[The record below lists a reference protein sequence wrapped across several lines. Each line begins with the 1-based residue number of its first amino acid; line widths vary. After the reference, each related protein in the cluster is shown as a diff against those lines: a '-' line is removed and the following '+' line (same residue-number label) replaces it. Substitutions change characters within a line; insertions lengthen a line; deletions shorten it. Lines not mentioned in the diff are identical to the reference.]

1 MHSIITYNV
10 FKIKGII
17 MRTFRVKKQLCL
29 SLLLSPLA
37 FLPGCMDNTKS
48 EVVAPAT
55 AGGAKS
61 LDDGSE
67 VLLKI
72 DGRAVVTLNSLN
84 AEFDR
89 LLDENPQ
96 LKQVLPFMPEAKAN
110 FFQGMVNQEIVDHW
124 IDKNG
129 ISATKEYAQEFEKT
143 MDQVKKMLNT
153 KYFSDRHPVKVS
165 ESEIKSFYEENKT
178 KLPDLMISQGGVKAE
193 GVSFKAEDAAKAFLA
208 KAKETKDGLEKVAA
222 DAGFSGDYRDFKMV
236 NNQSL
241 AIDPALRSKLVGLT
255 RFPAVELVKAGDVW
269 WVVKATAKEEAQ
281 YRPYEQ
287 IKPSLEEYLKKQKQ
301 MEVFEKAIDGYKK
314 QFTIEMND
322 APLKTKGD
330 DNAMR
335 QLQQMM
341 AEQEGEE
348 VALNDAD
355 AEGMPVSAMQTV

>member
-1 MHSIITYNV
+1 
-10 FKIKGII
+10 
-17 MRTFRVKKQLCL
+17 MRTFRVRKQLCL
-29 SLLLSPLA
+29 SLLLSPLV

-48 EVVAPAT
+48 EVASTAT

-72 DGRAVVTLNSLN
+72 DGRSVITLNSLN

-124 IDKNG
+124 ITKNG
-129 ISATKEYAQEFEKT
+129 ISATAEYEKEFEKT
-143 MDQVKKMLNT
+143 MEQVKKMLNT
-153 KYFSDRHPVKVS
+153 KYFSDRHPVKVA
-165 ESEIKSFYEENKT
+165 ESEVKAFYEENKT

-208 KAKETKDGLEKVAA
+208 KAKETQNGLEKVAA

-255 RFPAVELVKAGDVW
+255 RFPALELVKAGDVW
-269 WVVKATAKEEAQ
+269 WVVKATAKEDAQ

-322 APLKTKGD
+322 APLKAKGD
-330 DNAMR
+330 ETAMR

-341 AEQEGEE
+341 TEQEGEE
-348 VALNDAD
+348 MASNDD
-355 AEGMPVSAMQTV
+355 AEAMPVSAMQTV